1 MNIIEHFLTQT
12 GMKQTELVELLREK
26 VDPRFDQALV
36 SKMKQGLVEPTAEVI
51 KALSE
56 ACILPSETISDRDGV
71 IYQEPSEKALRTEN
85 YWRLISLLTHSL
97 VPLSRSYLA
106 HKLGVTDR
114 QLRRLKEQA
123 TRDGNIIGSSSHGKG
138 YYLCRNR
145 GQLLELKA
153 EYRARINSLMDTY
166 RAIQT
171 ALERLPGQE
180 EMKL

>member
-1 MNIIEHFLTQT
+1 MNIIEHFLAQT

-36 SKMKQGLVEPTAEVI
+36 SKMKQGLVEPTGAVI
-51 KALSE
+51 KCLSE
-56 ACILPSETISDRDGV
+56 ACILPSETILDQGGV
-71 IYQEPSEKALRTEN
+71 IYQEPSKKALRTEN
-85 YWRLISLLTHSL
+85 YWNLISILAHSL

-123 TRDGNIIGSSSHGKG
+123 TKDGYIIGSSSHGKG
-138 YYLCRNR
+138 YYLCRDR
-145 GQLLELKA
+145 GQLMQLKA
-153 EYRARINSLMDTY
+153 EYRARIKSQMDTY
-166 RAIQT
+166 RVIQT
-171 ALERLPGQE
+171 ALDKLPGQE